1 MDDYD
6 LGEFKIPKKIQKKL
20 QDKEWLKNEFAKG
33 RSAQEIM
40 GFSDEAMAKFY
51 GAAYHLFEKERYVEA
66 GDAFLFL
73 VTLNPKNPE
82 YWLGLGMTA
91 QMCGKYEEAIDAYEM
106 AAYYKLES
114 PVPYFY
120 LAKCLFAVEDREN
133 ALQAL
138 DLAVEYAADQSEFA
152 ELKSQAI
159 QAKHL
164 LLGNE

>member
-20 QDKEWLKNEFAKG
+20 QDKEWLKKEFAKG

-159 QAKHL
+159 QAKRL